1 MLFFDD
7 PNSPRNI
14 PAEPDERPDCLEI
27 WQPRTSGVAYFGRV
41 LSNHGWTRETVAWRT
56 SRTSVRPVRGLSE
69 KHFPAWARAR
79 ISSKNNPDGLGELTK
94 TSPEKDFKRPTKA
107 GRTPDAYSCPD
118 GFSCVK
124 TNDTSESG
132 REWGWVCGS
141 VEHGKDPDE
150 IRRQLEIRA
159 RNRGKND
166 PEGYARRTVARAL
179 SFTGQV

>member
-1 MLFFDD
+1 MD
-7 PNSPRNI
+7 
-14 PAEPDERPDCLEI
+14 
-27 WQPRTSGVAYFGRV
+27 
-41 LSNHGWTRETVAWRT
+41 
-56 SRTSVRPVRGLSE
+56 
-69 KHFPAWARAR
+69 
-79 ISSKNNPDGLGELTK
+79 ELTEK
-94 TSPEKDFKRPTKA
+94 NQEKDFKRPTKA
-107 GRTPDAYSCPD
+107 GCTPDAYSCPD
-118 GFSCVK
+118 EFSCVK

-150 IRRQLEIRA
+150 ISRQLEIRA